1 MIQASMTAWSANV
14 AMSLTLE
21 TGLNG
26 TSAPTAEGV
35 VLGEMYKNSGKWYNL
50 IVQVA
55 AGRTIKYTAELRHR
69 HESRYL
75 SADGV
80 SFGVAV

>member
-1 MIQASMTAWSANV
+1 MESPT
-14 AMSLTLE
+14 T
-21 TGLNG
+21 
-26 TSAPTAEGV
+26 APTADGAA
-35 VLGEMYKNSGKWYNL
+35 LGEMYKNAGKWYNL
-50 IVQVA
+50 TVQVA
-55 AGRTIKYTAELRHR
+55 AGRIIKYTAELRHR